1 MTKKATS
8 VSLREVADLQD
19 GYSFSSA
26 VQHQENGKIN
36 VIESGDLTDGTGDDV
51 LLGTRSNLPKEP
63 NAKYVIHP
71 GDVLVSI
78 GYKYRANLVRSLPED
93 LVTIC
98 TSTIWRLRPKS
109 DEVASEYLVVFLNLP
124 ATRQKIDREVQGTGW
139 NRETLG
145 ALEIVIPST
154 EQQNAVCQLACA
166 LTEEQQVSE

>member
-1 MTKKATS
+1 MTQEAKS
-8 VSLREVADLQD
+8 VSLLEVVDLQD
-19 GYSFSSA
+19 GYPLRRP
-26 VQHQENGKIN
+26 VMHEGNGTVN
-36 VIESGDLTDGTGDDV
+36 VIESGDLTKGTGVDV
-51 LLGTRSNLPKEP
+51 LLGTRSNLIEP
-63 NAKYVIHP
+63 DAKYVIHT
-71 GDVLVSI
+71 GDVLVST
-78 GYKYRANLVRSLPED
+78 GHKHRANVVRALPQD

-98 TSTIWRLRPKS
+98 TSTIWRLRPKI

-154 EQQNAVCQLACA
+154 ERQNAVCQLACA